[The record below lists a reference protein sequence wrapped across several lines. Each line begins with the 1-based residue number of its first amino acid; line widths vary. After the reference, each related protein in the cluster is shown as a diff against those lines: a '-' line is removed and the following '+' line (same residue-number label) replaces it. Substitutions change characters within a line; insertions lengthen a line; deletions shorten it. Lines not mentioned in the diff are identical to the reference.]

1 MKKLILKNSITI
13 QLLSSVTLITAA
25 NTASAVTLTPA
36 QTPLILSES
45 VAPNLILT
53 LDNSGS
59 MFYARVPDDPE
70 AVPGSTD
77 AQLATKNA
85 EIRVT
90 RRAKSAYYNPMYYNP
105 AVTYTLPVKFKADGS
120 RETDANQYTAPFT
133 DAPNNGFSTAPS
145 TTGKVDLSTD
155 YKVSWAYNTTTG
167 RGTSYGDSFQS
178 SRLAENPASDF
189 SFNSGAQALTLS
201 NGNTSSEITVNGATF
216 TVKRLTNT
224 TCSANFTTPTHFNTP
239 AATCTKDNNNY
250 TVTVNQTKLG
260 VPAYYYLF
268 DNTLATCPTTIS
280 QQKTS
285 DNCYKLVFVGSA
297 EQVNFARWYSFYRSR
312 NLATLSA
319 ANLAFIG
326 LPSTVRLTWQ
336 DLKEGCSTFDGD
348 SSSACNDNKLRKFSQ
363 IHRGNFFNWLPKIQF
378 NSGGTFLHDAM
389 QRAGNYIETNTPWA
403 YEPNRII
410 SKDNN
415 QTTQNPEYSC
425 RSNYHIM
432 MTDGIWNN
440 AANAPS
446 DFIHDNVTS
455 STLPDGTIYN
465 ARSPFADATA
475 NTVADLAFHYWA
487 KDART
492 GTTAAQANEIKPI
505 IQVSNS
511 NAATQYWDPRND
523 PATWQHLT
531 TFTVSLGLNAAL
543 NNPNIPWTGDTFNG
557 AGYAALSSGAQAWPA
572 AASGSPNNA
581 YDLWHAAINSRG
593 EFFNADS
600 PDEVVI
606 AFRDI
611 INRISNKT
619 SSAGAP
625 GVTAS
630 IVSEALSRDV
640 YETKFA
646 SEDWSG
652 KLTKFGIAQNGTRTE
667 VWNSQTQARNLDYST
682 RNIKIYSASATTK
695 LQDFTWD
702 NLDPVT
708 QQPFLNIDFD
718 RSSTTTAT
726 DDKGSLRVN
735 YLRGDQ
741 NEESSAPGKFRI
753 RSSILGD
760 IINSSPVIV
769 GTPKYVS
776 YLADQIDGGIN
787 TDGSS
792 KYAAF
797 KAANRADKL
806 PNEQTATPRR
816 PMVYV
821 GGNDGML
828 HGFDANT
835 GNEIFA
841 FIPSAV
847 IPNLHKLTGQRYTGG
862 SHQYFV
868 DGTPTVA
875 DVYYDDAW
883 HTVLVGTLRAG
894 GRSIFALDIT
904 DPDNISLLWEKSY
917 TDADYTNL
925 GYTFSQPVI
934 ARLHTG
940 KWAVV
945 TGNGYGNQD
954 AGIPD
959 KASLMVIDIKTGAMQ
974 KEMVITPVNPA
985 LPNGMSSPKLA
996 DNNSDGIAD
1005 YAYAG
1010 DLQGSMWRFDLVST
1024 SATPATPDPFR
1035 KDLIGT
1041 IQASTFKISYGGTPL
1056 YNAIDGRTTG
1066 ATAQSIT
1073 APPSLV
1079 RHPTSL
1085 GYLVI
1090 FGTGKYF
1097 ESTDANVDNTRAMTI
1112 YGIWDR
1118 ETKGQNTTSRTS
1130 PTRTNLQAQE
1140 IIEQAADTF
1149 NNQAVDGLRILSN
1162 NPVQWYNVNG
1172 TINKQGWLLD
1182 LKVNGTTTNSGEMLI
1197 NPMAARGKVL
1207 ILNTLTPNS
1216 NPCKEGVDSWLY
1228 GLDPTTGGRTNFNVF
1243 DLNNDKVIDA
1253 QDSVLRSNTNTVV
1266 SSYKKD
1272 GSGGFTTNNGDIFT
1286 APSEGSGMKYNAGP
1300 TSKGRQSW
1308 RIIPEEAQ

>member
-1 MKKLILKNSITI
+1 MKKITLKNSIKTALI
-13 QLLSSVTLITAA
+13 SGSLLLLT
-25 NTASAVTLTPA
+25 NTANATKLEPA
-36 QTPLILSES
+36 QSPLILSES

-70 AVPGSTD
+70 TTD
-77 AQLATKNA
+77 NLSNSQKETKNA
-85 EIRVT
+85 EIRIT

-120 RETDANQYTAPFT
+120 REIDANQYTAPFT
-133 DAPNNGFSTAPS
+133 DAPNNGFSTAPN
-145 TTGKVDLSTD
+145 TTGKVNLSSD
-155 YKVSWAYNTTTG
+155 YKVSWAYDTTAN
-167 RGTSYGDSFQS
+167 RGSSYGDSFQS
-178 SRLAENPASDF
+178 SKLAENPASDF
-189 SFNSGAQALTLS
+189 SFNSGVRALTLN
-201 NGNTSSEITVNGATF
+201 NGDISSEITVNGATF

-224 TCSANFTTPTHFNTP
+224 TCSAIFTTPSHFNTP
-239 AATCTKDNNNY
+239 TANCAKNNNNY
-250 TVTVNQTKLG
+250 TVTVDQTKLG

-268 DNTLATCPTTIS
+268 DNTLASCPATLS

-285 DNCYKLVFVGSA
+285 DNCYKLVFVGST
-297 EQVNFARWYSFYRSR
+297 EQENFAHWYSFYRSR

-326 LPSTVRLTWQ
+326 LPSTIRLTWQ
-336 DLKEGCSTFDGD
+336 DLKNGCSTFNGD
-348 SSSACNDNKLRKFSQ
+348 SSSTCNDNKLRKFTQ
-363 IHRGNFFNWLPKIQF
+363 THRGNFFNWLPKIQF
-378 NSGGTFLHDAM
+378 NSGGTFLHAAM
-389 QRAGNYIETNTPWA
+389 QRAGEYIQTNTPWA
-403 YEPNRII
+403 YEPNKII

-415 QTTQNPEYSC
+415 TTTQAPEYSC
-425 RSNYHIM
+425 RANYHIM

-440 AANAPS
+440 ASTGPAGFIS
-446 DFIHDNVTS
+446 DNS
-455 STLPDGTIYN
+455 SVTLPDSSAY
-465 ARSPFADATA
+465 APRAPFKGVTD

-487 KDART
+487 KDARP
-492 GTTAAQANEIKPI
+492 GASAAQANDIKPI
-505 IQVSNS
+505 IQVSNA

-531 TFTVSLGLNAAL
+531 TFTVSLGLTAAL
-543 NNPNIPWTGDTFNG
+543 NNANIPWSGDTFSG
-557 AGYAALSSGAQAWPA
+557 AGYNALSSGTQAWPA
-572 AASGSPNNA
+572 PSDGSSNNA

-600 PDEVVI
+600 PDQMVT

-630 IVSEALSRDV
+630 IVNDSLNRDV
-640 YETKFA
+640 YETKFN

-652 KLTKFGIAQNGTRTE
+652 QLTKFGISQNGVRTE
-667 VWNSQTQARNLDYST
+667 LWNAQTRIRTQDYT
-682 RNIKIYSASATTK
+682 NRNIKIYSANANNK
-695 LQDFTWD
+695 LQNFTWN
-702 NLDPVT
+702 NLDATT
-708 QQPFLNIDFD
+708 QQPLLNRDFD
-718 RSSTTTAT
+718 KSEAT
-726 DDKGSLRVN
+726 WTDGKGSDRVN

-741 NEESSAPGKFRI
+741 NNEGSATGEFRI

-769 GTPKYVS
+769 GTPKYLS
-776 YLADQIDGGIN
+776 YLADQIDGGTN
-787 TDGSS
+787 QDGSS

-806 PNEQTATPRR
+806 PNENTATPRR
-816 PMVYV
+816 PMIYV
-821 GGNDGML
+821 GANDGML

-835 GNEIFA
+835 GDEKFA

-847 IPNLHKLTGQRYTGG
+847 IPNLFKLTGQRYTGG
-862 SHQYFV
+862 AHQYYV

-904 DPDNISLLWEKSY
+904 NPESISLLWEKSFSD
-917 TDADYTNL
+917 TDYNNL

-940 KWAVV
+940 NWAVI

-954 AGIPD
+954 AAIAD
-959 KASLMVIDIKTGAMQ
+959 NASLMIINIKTGEMQ
-974 KEMVITPVNPA
+974 REMVVTPNDA
-985 LPNGMSSPKLA
+985 SAGNGMSSVKLA

-1024 SATPATPDPFR
+1024 SGTPASPDPFR

-1041 IQASTFKISYGGTPL
+1041 MLASTFKISYAGTPL
-1056 YNAIDGRTTG
+1056 YKAIDGRATG
-1066 ATAQSIT
+1066 ATKQPIT
-1073 APPSLV
+1073 AAPSLV
-1079 RHPTSL
+1079 RHPTSQ

-1097 ESTDANVDNTRAMTI
+1097 ESSDANVDNTRAMTL

-1118 ETKGQNTTSRTS
+1118 ETKGETTSTRTS
-1130 PTRTNLQAQE
+1130 PTRVNLQAQT
-1140 IIEQAADTF
+1140 ITEQASDSF

-1162 NPVQWYNVNG
+1162 NPVQWYNLNG
-1172 TINKQGWLLD
+1172 TVRNQGWLLD
-1182 LKVNGTTTNSGEMLI
+1182 LKVDGSATNSGEMLI
-1197 NPMAARGKVL
+1197 NPMAVRGKVL

-1216 NPCKEGVDSWLY
+1216 NPCKDGVDSWIY

-1243 DLNNDKVIDA
+1243 DLNNDKVVDA
-1253 QDSVLRSNTNTVV
+1253 NDSVLRSGSNTVV

-1308 RIIPEEAQ
+1308 RMIPEEAQ